1 MGCAIHAGPTAS
13 ASMCATDAPGLSP
26 QERRN
31 RTTLSAALTQVG
43 MVNLPSAWWQV
54 SYGDRYWCTRTGA
67 THAPYGPIE
76 P

>member
-1 MGCAIHAGPTAS
+1 
-13 ASMCATDAPGLSP
+13 MCATDAPGLSP